1 MNKYFIAFFAAFISY
16 LILDGTMMYFFTG
29 KLFGSMIQKIQNG
42 RPMKARIIPAL
53 LCFIVLAFGIVYF
66 IVDKVRDNHIIE
78 DSLRY
83 GFIFGFVIYAVFDL
97 TNYAI
102 FENYTLAV
110 TIIDILWG
118 SVLAFLVTVITKY
131 VMKIRS

>member
-1 MNKYFIAFFAAFISY
+1 MNKYLIAFFAAFISY

-42 RPMKARIIPAL
+42 KPMKTRIIPAL

-83 GFIFGFVIYAVFDL
+83 GFILGFVIYAVFDL

>member
-1 MNKYFIAFFAAFISY
+1 MNKYLIAFFAAFISY
-16 LILDGTMMYFFTG
+16 LILDGSMMYFFTG

-42 RPMKARIIPAL
+42 KPMKARIIPAL

-131 VMKIRS
+131 VMRIRS

>member
-1 MNKYFIAFFAAFISY
+1 MNKYLIAFFAAFISY

-42 RPMKARIIPAL
+42 KPMKARIIPAL

-131 VMKIRS
+131 VMRIRS

>member
-1 MNKYFIAFFAAFISY
+1 MNKYLIAFFAAFISY